1 MLHRN
6 HSWHIHSNLAH
17 LNRNMYLWTVLA
29 KQRSLSFLWLLA
41 KGKIPD
47 ALSLQEVEL
56 LEYFTE
62 LLIMTFDL
70 LVLALSYTTEHH
82 DYLSHLKLR
91 PTIWPASSKE
101 TTYKPK
107 KEQMT
112 RSSWS
117 RFSHSTTDN
126 IITIY
131 HILLYQN
138 QPEQDQD
145 QNCIISLKNC
155 FESQMINKPKTTS

>member
-1 MLHRN
+1 
-6 HSWHIHSNLAH
+6 
-17 LNRNMYLWTVLA
+17 VLA

-91 PTIWPASSKE
+91 PTI
-101 TTYKPK
+101 
-107 KEQMT
+107 
-112 RSSWS
+112 
-117 RFSHSTTDN
+117 
-126 IITIY
+126 
-131 HILLYQN
+131 
-138 QPEQDQD
+138 
-145 QNCIISLKNC
+145 
-155 FESQMINKPKTTS
+155 